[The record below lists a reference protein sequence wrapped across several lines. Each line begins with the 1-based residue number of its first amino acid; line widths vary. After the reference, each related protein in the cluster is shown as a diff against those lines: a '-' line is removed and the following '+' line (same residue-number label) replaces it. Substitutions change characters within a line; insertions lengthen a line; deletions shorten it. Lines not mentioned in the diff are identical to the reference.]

1 MHKLITDPLIAACT
15 TFFTGIPLTLRSDPL
30 ELRQLNE
37 DLLQRRLTQR
47 VLLYEGV
54 LRLFKFLHDNE
65 EGAPGHLLIL

>member
-37 DLLQRRLTQR
+37 DLLQRRLTER
-47 VLLYEGV
+47 VVLDDGV
-54 LRLFKFLHDNE
+54 FGLFKFLHGRE
-65 EGAPGHLLIL
+65 EGAPGRLLIL